1 MKDFQ
6 LYVITGEAFHKGK
19 ELVTVMEDAIKGGA
33 DFIQL
38 RDKTSSRKE
47 VFEKAKQLK
56 ELCRSYEIPF
66 IVNDYI
72 DIAMAVDADGV
83 HVGQDDMPLAHVRKL
98 VGDDKIIGVSTHKLE
113 EALEAERGGADY
125 IGVGPIFKTNSK
137 EDVVDPVTTSYIKEI
152 KANLSIP
159 FVAIGGIKTH
169 NVREVIEAG
178 ADAVCVI
185 TEVVAADDVQ
195 AAAERL
201 TKAINEAK
209 A

>member
-1 MKDFQ
+1 MKNFQ
-6 LYVITGEAFHKGK
+6 LYVITGEAFHEGR
-19 ELVTVMEDAIKGGA
+19 ELLHVMEEAIKGGA

-47 VFEKAKQLK
+47 VFEKAKRLND
-56 ELCRSYEIPF
+56 LCKAYNVPF

-83 HVGQDDMPLAHVRKL
+83 HVGQDDMPLAEVRKL
-98 VGDDKIIGVSTHKLE
+98 VGKDKIIGVSTHKLD
-113 EALEAERGGADY
+113 EALEAEKGGADY
-125 IGVGPIFKTNSK
+125 IGVGPIFPTNSK

-152 KANLSIP
+152 KAHVSIP

-185 TEVVAADDVQ
+185 TEVVAAKDVQ
-195 AAAERL
+195 AAAETM